1 MRDHHEGFTGCIFRK
16 DNGKNQE
23 SEAAGLAHQHFRI
36 YRPQFEISMYGF
48 HTSTSLS
55 APL

>member
-1 MRDHHEGFTGCIFRK
+1 MRGHHEGFTGCIFRK